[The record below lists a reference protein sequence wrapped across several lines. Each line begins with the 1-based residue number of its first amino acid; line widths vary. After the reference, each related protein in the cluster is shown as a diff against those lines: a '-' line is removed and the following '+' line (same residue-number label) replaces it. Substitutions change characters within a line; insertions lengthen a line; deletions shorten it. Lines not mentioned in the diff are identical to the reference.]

1 MVPCSLILW
10 SNPCFCYLIRKF
22 AFLWG
27 KIIIH
32 KQQCTR
38 MCRGWGWG
46 WGGGG
51 GGGGGG
57 AWLVSRGGRKVQ
69 LVRWACMPTI
79 HWCVW
84 NCHASAQWFNTAML
98 PSIKRWGIISCHDF
112 VLSTLNSSW
121 DKSRISL
128 CESAQ
133 RRGSHDLL
141 CFYINTLRPSDKLVH
156 HWFMSSLV

>member
-1 MVPCSLILW
+1 MFPCSLILW
-10 SNPCFCYLIRKF
+10 SKPCFCYLIRKF
-22 AFLWG
+22 AFLLG

-38 MCRGWGWG
+38 MCRGV
-46 WGGGG
+46 
-51 GGGGGG
+51 
-57 AWLVSRGGRKVQ
+57 ACKPGGRKVQ

-84 NCHASAQWFNTAML
+84 NCYVSAQWFNTATL
-98 PSIKRWGIISCHDF
+98 PSIKKVRHYFCHNF

-121 DKSRISL
+121 EKSRISL

-133 RRGSHDLL
+133 RIGSHALL
-141 CFYINTLRPSDKLVH
+141 CFYINTLRPSDKFVH

>member
-1 MVPCSLILW
+1 MFPCSLILW
-10 SNPCFCYLIRKF
+10 SKPCFCYLIRKL

-32 KQQCTR
+32 KHCLLSSNALG
-38 MCRGWGWG
+38 CV
-46 WGGGG
+46 GG
-51 GGGGGG
+51 
-57 AWLVSRGGRKVQ
+57 WLVSRGGRKVQ

-84 NCHASAQWFNTAML
+84 NCHVSAQWFNTAML
-98 PSIKRWGIISCHDF
+98 PSIKWWGIISCHDF

-141 CFYINTLRPSDKLVH
+141 CFYINILRLSDKFVH

>member
-1 MVPCSLILW
+1 MFPCSLILW
-10 SNPCFCYLIRKF
+10 SKPCFCYLIRKF

-38 MCRGWGWG
+38 MCRGLACKPGRQES
-46 WGGGG
+46 
-51 GGGGGG
+51 
-57 AWLVSRGGRKVQ
+57 AIIKVSLHADHPLMCLKLPCKCTMIQYCNASLYKKV
-69 LVRWACMPTI
+69 R
-79 HWCVW
+79 HY
-84 NCHASAQWFNTAML
+84 F
-98 PSIKRWGIISCHDF
+98 CHDF

-141 CFYINTLRPSDKLVH
+141 CFYINTLRPSDKFVH